1 MLSNLAEIQFEEKS
15 LLRIL
20 GYRLQQAKMF
30 DQAILL
36 FKQIRILAP
45 NEPQSWRDLG
55 LAYAANGQR
64 QEAVDAL
71 WTTASRKW
79 DSRFADIDLIALAEL
94 NTIVANNPTL
104 DVSKINPRLLRNL
117 QVDLRVI
124 IAWDADN
131 TDIDLWVTDP
141 NGEHAYYGNQKTYQG
156 GRMSRDFTAGYGPEE
171 FVLKVAK
178 PGRYEVRG
186 KFFGSRQQRFSPYT
200 TITAHF
206 ITGFGTKN
214 QKEDSVIVRL
224 PEKGNEV
231 SIGSFE
237 VKPD

>member
-1 MLSNLAEIQFEEKS
+1 MSSVALTINERDFDGDEFQFLK
-15 LLRIL
+15 R
-20 GYRLQQAKMF
+20 
-30 DQAILL
+30 
-36 FKQIRILAP
+36 
-45 NEPQSWRDLG
+45 
-55 LAYAANGQR
+55 
-64 QEAVDAL
+64 
-71 WTTASRKW
+71 
-79 DSRFADIDLIALAEL
+79 
-94 NTIVANNPTL
+94 
-104 DVSKINPRLLRNL
+104 
-117 QVDLRVI
+117 
-124 IAWDADN
+124 
-131 TDIDLWVTDP
+131 
-141 NGEHAYYGNQKTYQG
+141 YGFVLPMDKTGRQKTT
-156 GRMSRDFTAGYGPEE
+156 RCSLPAGADLYGPEE